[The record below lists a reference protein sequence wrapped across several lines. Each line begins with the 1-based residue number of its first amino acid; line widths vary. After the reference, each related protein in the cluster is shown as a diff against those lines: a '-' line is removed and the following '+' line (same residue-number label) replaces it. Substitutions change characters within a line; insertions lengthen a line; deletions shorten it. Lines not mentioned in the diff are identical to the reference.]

1 MSTKS
6 VPPEV
11 LWAQRSN
18 ATDPLKNLIY
28 LTVRLVDPE
37 DLKINLKPT
46 ELKVFAKS
54 RGQQYELDLEF
65 FGTIDEEKSRYEVT
79 GSHLFFILFKKE
91 LKEEFWPRL
100 TKEKLKLHFLHT
112 DFDKWVDEDEQEEV
126 HEEDE
131 LQNSMADLNSFGGD
145 QAVDFGELARKYGGQ
160 GDPAAGSSGPSQY
173 GDFNVDQFSSS
184 EEEEEEEEAA
194 AKKAKEAK
202 EEK

>member
-18 ATDPLKNLIY
+18 DTDPLKNLVY

-37 DLKINLKPT
+37 NLKISLKPT
-46 ELKVFAKS
+46 ELKVSAQS
-54 RGQQYELDLEF
+54 RGQQYELDLQF

-126 HEEDE
+126 NEDDE
-131 LQNSMADLNSFGGD
+131 LKNSMADLNSFGGGD

-160 GDPAAGSSGPSQY
+160 GDPTAGSSGPSQY

-184 EEEEEEEEAA
+184 EEEEEDEEH
-194 AKKAKEAK
+194 AKVAK